1 VSLADPLWRD
11 VLRKHDA
18 KPIHVQLGGG
28 DQLYCDTLLH
38 EPELR
43 DWVDESNMSKKA
55 KMPLTPEIKSTLDRF
70 YFNKY
75 CSWFRSGA
83 FGLAM
88 SRIPLLAQCD
98 DHDIIDGFGSYDDD
112 TQRSPIF
119 AAIGAA
125 GLFWFLLF
133 QCQISDAF
141 DGLGQ
146 GVGTGGTGHSSKG
159 LIIGGPGA
167 YVEQPSHSFLAY
179 LGPKVYVL
187 LLDARTERKLD
198 QVASKITYE
207 RVFTALRALPDE
219 VEHVVLLLTVP
230 LGEFGLWYVGS
241 RARGG

>member
-1 VSLADPLWRD
+1 MWPADPLWRD

-146 GVGTGGTGHSSKG
+146 GVGTGGAGHSSKG

-167 YVEQPSHSFLAY
+167 YVKQPSHSFLAY

-230 LGEFGLWYVGS
+230 LGEFGLWYVG
-241 RARGG
+241 